1 MCVKVYLKM
10 CRMSRFSFVVSYGG
24 EIIEGHNG
32 VEYVGGF
39 RRLISLNED
48 VSFDGLC
55 EAISNRIGL
64 KSNQK
69 ISKITYKLSS
79 STTSGVQFMCIDV
92 IDDGDI
98 QQIVHNHTVN
108 TELGYPELF
117 VESRRTRSRGIR
129 GGHVSSVSRASD
141 VDRCDVPTE
150 IGTSSSVEPYMTQA
164 SHDEGMQQL
173 DIITEIDIPVAT
185 NDCDTPRSQME
196 DSEGEMDV
204 IRADTDDYEPNL
216 GSSHQHPMNI
226 PPIYEYADM
235 SDVVV
240 TADWIGD
247 TSTVVRDN
255 LEDELQV
262 GMQFEDKNAVKNVV
276 KQYAMRCSREYEVK
290 ESNAH
295 NWLVVCRNADSGCG
309 WRVRATQRKRLGEGW
324 EITRYGGPH
333 SCLSR
338 AMSLDHRQ
346 LDSSFICS
354 CIIDQVKN
362 DPSKSIS
369 SIITEIH
376 SWMHFKPSYKK
387 AWEAKQKAIAQI
399 WGDWDES
406 YRRLPYLLAAIKH
419 FNPGSVVE

>member
-1 MCVKVYLKM
+1 M
-10 CRMSRFSFVVSYGG
+10 
-24 EIIEGHNG
+24 
-32 VEYVGGF
+32 
-39 RRLISLNED
+39 
-48 VSFDGLC
+48 
-55 EAISNRIGL
+55 
-64 KSNQK
+64 
-69 ISKITYKLSS
+69 
-79 STTSGVQFMCIDV
+79 
-92 IDDGDI
+92 
-98 QQIVHNHTVN
+98 
-108 TELGYPELF
+108 
-117 VESRRTRSRGIR
+117 
-129 GGHVSSVSRASD
+129 
-141 VDRCDVPTE
+141 
-150 IGTSSSVEPYMTQA
+150 
-164 SHDEGMQQL
+164 
-173 DIITEIDIPVAT
+173 
-185 NDCDTPRSQME
+185 
-196 DSEGEMDV
+196 
-204 IRADTDDYEPNL
+204 
-216 GSSHQHPMNI
+216 
-226 PPIYEYADM
+226 
-235 SDVVV
+235 
-240 TADWIGD
+240 
-247 TSTVVRDN
+247 VRDN

-309 WRVRATQRKRLGEGW
+309 WRVRATQRKRLGDGW

-338 AMSLDHRQ
+338 AISLDHRQ

-419 FNPGSVVE
+419 FNPGSVVEWDFSYDTCEYGTMVAPDEKILKRVFWAYKPSIDSLKFSKPVLQIDGTFLYGKYKHTLLVATTIDGDNSVLPVAYAIVESENKDSWG